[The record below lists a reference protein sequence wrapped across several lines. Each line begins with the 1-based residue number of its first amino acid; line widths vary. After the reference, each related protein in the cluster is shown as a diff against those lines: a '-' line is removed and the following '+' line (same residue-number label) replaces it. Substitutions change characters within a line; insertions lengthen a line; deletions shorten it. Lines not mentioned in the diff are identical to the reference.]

1 MHAQHPFPVIPAL
14 IAALGLTAGGPSLAQ
29 EGPGGNGPGG
39 GGFQA
44 APLDPSITRTFVPLG
59 NGEPGMLYEPKNPGP
74 KAQIAILAEHSALDY
89 LTHSSCTELSKRG
102 YRVLC
107 VNNTNDKARNFNDGA
122 WDRVMLETK
131 RAMQYLRRV
140 PGVTK
145 IVLWGHSGGASVM
158 TSYQDTAQNG
168 VKACQEAVK
177 IYRCPDTLADMPP
190 ADGIIL
196 GDANWGIANDVLTAI
211 DPSIGLD
218 TGMKTVD
225 PSLDMFN
232 PANGFNA
239 AGSHFSPAFIRK
251 FLAAQGKRN
260 NEIVDMALKRAEA
273 IKAGKGAYNDDEM
286 FVVPGALFTQNKL
299 YTSDL
304 SLLEHTQKPWP
315 LLHKDGSITTEIV
328 HSVRVP
334 TTTANPSK
342 SLLGAALKTTVF
354 GYLSTY
360 AIRVTDDYGYG
371 AETAET
377 GVVWRSSRGSNPG
390 NVEGVTVP
398 FLTMAMTGSFEM
410 GSAETIHNHV
420 KSADKSLV
428 YVEGALHVYTPCTK
442 CEKSPGQFG
451 DTLKTTYDYADQWL
465 SKPGRF
471 L

>member
-1 MHAQHPFPVIPAL
+1 MKRQSTVLLVPAF
-14 IAALGLTAGGPSLAQ
+14 IAALCLASALSNAQ
-29 EGPGGNGPGG
+29 EGPGPA
-39 GGFQA
+39 QP
-44 APLDPSITRTFVPLG
+44 APLDPSIKTTFVPLG
-59 NGEPGMLYEPKNPGP
+59 NGEPGVLYEPRNPGT

-102 YRVLC
+102 YRVFC
-107 VNNTNDKARNFNDGA
+107 VNNSNDKARSFNDGSF
-122 WDRVMLETK
+122 DRVMLETK
-131 RAMQYLRRV
+131 KAMEYLRKY

-158 TSYQDTAQNG
+158 TAYQDTAQNG
-168 VKACQEAVK
+168 VAACQEAAK
-177 IYRCPDTLADMPP
+177 IYKCPDSLAGLPP

-218 TGMKTVD
+218 SGMKSVD
-225 PSLDMFN
+225 PDLDMFN
-232 PANGFNA
+232 AKNGFNA
-239 AGSHFSPAFIRK
+239 AGSHFSPDFIRK

-260 NEIVDMALKRAEA
+260 NQLVDLALERAAA
-273 IKAGKGAYNDDEM
+273 IKAGKGSYSDDEM
-286 FVVPGALFTQNKL
+286 FVIPGALFTQNKL

-304 SLLEHTQKPWP
+304 GLLAHTQKPWP
-315 LLHKDGSITTEIV
+315 LLHKDGSTTTEIV

-334 TTTANPSK
+334 TTTANTSH
-342 SLLGAALKTTVF
+342 SLLGAALKTTVL

-360 AIRVTDDYGYG
+360 AIRVSNDYGYG
-371 AETAET
+371 EETAET
-377 GVVWRSSRGSNPG
+377 GVIWRSSRGSNPG
-390 NVEGVTVP
+390 NVEGITVP

-420 KSADKSLV
+420 KGTDKTLV

-442 CEKSPGQFG
+442 CAKTPGQFG
-451 DTLKTTYDYADQWL
+451 DTVKTTYDYADKWL